1 MKAFVVNIE
10 LETIE
15 NRDYRRVLYTTPRT
29 QLVLMNLKPGE
40 EIGEEVHDLDQ
51 FIRLEQ
57 GDGIAVL
64 DGDTVEIPENS
75 ALIIP
80 EGVRHNIVNTGHKDM
95 RLYTIYTPPEHREGL
110 VQKTKSDSVREALAG
125 ALRS

>member
-40 EIGEEVHDLDQ
+40 EIGEKVHDLDQ